1 MTQTS
6 KRALRKLA
14 QAALFSA
21 AQVAAADTGTGL
33 EGYSDRPVEVQADDC

>member
-21 AQVAAADTGTGL
+21 VQAAAADTGIGL
-33 EGYSDRPVEVQADDC
+33 VAAIMWRLEHH